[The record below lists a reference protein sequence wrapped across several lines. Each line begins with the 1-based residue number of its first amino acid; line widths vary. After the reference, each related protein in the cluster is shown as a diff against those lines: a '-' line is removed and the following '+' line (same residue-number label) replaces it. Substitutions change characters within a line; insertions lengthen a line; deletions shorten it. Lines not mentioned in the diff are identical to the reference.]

1 MSLEIIPTTS
11 EIKTFVIQVILVAL
25 VWVLFYQISL
35 LLFSFLKYN
44 TNVYWIFLPAGIRM
58 FSVFIFG
65 WFGVAGLFLG
75 HVLTNHVE
83 TSNQLLYLA
92 VVSSLSPMLAKRI
105 CKWFF
110 NIPASLEGL
119 TGRQLLVFTLACAFA
134 DASLS
139 SQHFYHIGTFKYDH
153 DFAPLFAGDLLGTLI
168 ILYLSKWLLGCV
180 VKIYKPS
187 F

>member
-1 MSLEIIPTTS
+1 MFKGSIGY
-11 EIKTFVIQVILVAL
+11 LVGKAT
-25 VWVLFYQISL
+25 LFYEVRLKSSL
-35 LLFSFLKYN
+35 HVQSENNHRLRIPLKYN

-65 WFGVAGLFLG
+65 WSGVAGLFLG
-75 HVLTNHVE
+75 HVLTNHAE

-168 ILYLSKWLLGCV
+168 ILYLSKWLLGCF